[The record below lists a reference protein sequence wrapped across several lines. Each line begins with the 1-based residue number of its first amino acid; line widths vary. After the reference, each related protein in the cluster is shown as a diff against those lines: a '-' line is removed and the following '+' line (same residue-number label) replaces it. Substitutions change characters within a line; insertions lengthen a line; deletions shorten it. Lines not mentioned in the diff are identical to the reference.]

1 MNIIT
6 VEISR
11 PGQFG
16 LNTSATL
23 EMPATWAEFQDAK
36 EKARITDDRVIY
48 SHELCY
54 SEYDW
59 LTPHINKNPNLLE
72 LNLLATRME
81 NYIKDSLDVFEAMVK
96 IETRRGGGQ
105 PLPLPRLI
113 NLTFSIENCHVAGG
127 ISNDAALGE
136 FLYETDMLHQGD
148 DTAVFERIG
157 AELPIA
163 DLCAMLGKEHRDN
176 ESGVF
181 TGSGKYVEFDGV
193 VNETYVPGEMV
204 YFHRSGAPVVLELTK
219 GGKTAVIDLPAS
231 SSARL
236 DRAKETLGTDSFE
249 KCEYRCT
256 DCLIPGAKEWID
268 AARDIKAA
276 THFARELD
284 HMERHGGIPEYKALL
299 EAAKCGSLDTAIQL
313 TEGIEEY
320 RLVTECCGPTD
331 YAMEGLSRPPLKDL
345 GVDIGKH
352 LNHYTFGKELMAHNN
367 IEETSYGLLSRK
379 DGGPVLSQEDQPG
392 MGMEMR

>member
-1 MNIIT
+1 VNIIS

-36 EKARITDDRVIY
+36 EKARITDDRVIF

-59 LTPHINKNPNLLE
+59 LTPHIDKGGSLLE

-81 NYIKDSLDVFEAMVK
+81 QHIKDKLDVFEAMVK

-105 PLPLPRLI
+105 PLSLPRLI

-127 ISNDAALGE
+127 ITNDAALGE
-136 FLYETDMLHQGD
+136 FLYENDMLHQGD

-176 ESGVF
+176 EGGVF

-193 VNETYVPGEMV
+193 VNEVYVPGEMV
-204 YFHRSGAPVVLELTK
+204 YFNRTGAPVVLEVSRN
-219 GGKTAVIDLPAS
+219 GKTAMLNLPETS
-231 SSARL
+231 TERL
-236 DRAKETLGTDSFE
+236 NIAKETLDTDEFE
-249 KCEYRCT
+249 KCEYHCT
-256 DCLIPGAKEWID
+256 DCLIPDAKEWID
-268 AARDIKAA
+268 AAQDIKAVV
-276 THFARELD
+276 HFARELD
-284 HMERHGGIPEYKALL
+284 HMERYGGIPEYKALL
-299 EAAKCGSLDTAIQL
+299 EAAKCDSLETAVQL
-313 TEGIEEY
+313 AEGIEEY
-320 RLVTECCGPTD
+320 RLVTECYGPTD
-331 YAMEGLSRPPLKDL
+331 YALEVISKPPFKDI

-352 LNHYTFGKELMAHNN
+352 LNHFSFGKELMAHNN

-379 DGGPVLSQEDQPG
+379 DGGLLFSEGNQPG